1 MDNGA
6 GLKNIGKYGLDKF
19 DEAMKIAKNKTG
31 YRKQVPFNSL
41 KRLATIITHKNPNGQ
56 SRTLIFLEM
65 PRSLTQSRLFYHQ
78 KASRRTCMQVFM
90 QLTPYDMLTFSAPK
104 QEFTRE
110 AEAQF
115 LEP

>member
-6 GLKNIGKYGLDKF
+6 GIKTIGNNEDSQEQ
-19 DEAMKIAKNKTG
+19 DCIQKISA
-31 YRKQVPFNSL
+31 FNSL
-41 KRLATIITHKNPNGQ
+41 KRLTTVITHKNPNGQ

-65 PRSLTQSRLFYHQ
+65 PRSLARLRLFYHQ

-90 QLTPYDMLTFSAPK
+90 QLTPYGMLTFSAPK
-104 QEFTRE
+104 QKFPRE

-115 LEP
+115 VKP